1 MILERIKLEN
11 FRQFRG
17 SQDIILSDLRERNVT
32 VVHAENG
39 VGKTTILKA
48 VLWALYGHDGLGEDF
63 GQPSSIIHE
72 GSVFRCTNPESLE
85 AVVKLTFRHGHN
97 EKYILTRRL
106 TLAQQ
111 NVDASKT
118 DLVLEVMKDGQTFKV
133 GRPQPKIHEII
144 PFGIT
149 AFLFFNG
156 ERINYLAEER
166 NSAKVTEAIHQ
177 MLGLKLLGTTIKDL
191 EHQSVRGKLRQE
203 LKEHTSDEK
212 REALEELAKLED
224 ISDRRD
230 EELDQARNNLSAI
243 DEDLAAIDAKL
254 VANKEAYELQTKR
267 ERLTNEIKEL
277 RARCD
282 DVTKRLAKNVGEDSY
297 TVLLGDRVA
306 RAKSLVASLRNEGRI
321 PARVVNTF
329 VQELL
334 DSGVCICKRSLP
346 DGSEERAAVLKQM
359 TLAGDQSFNNAVSD
373 LEHAIGLLAG
383 SAGQSL
389 EHIKALNRERGSLTQ
404 GITDRE
410 DEIEV
415 IHQAL
420 GAKDDE
426 VVAQLE
432 DRRKKLQLSRDE
444 QLNAVGRIEGLKT
457 AVKQQREDLLKRISA
472 IEDKEDAAALAQ
484 RRLDL
489 LEESAALLK
498 DILAAETEDL
508 RPLLN
513 DEIAKL
519 FRRIMAK
526 DYRAEITNNYTLRVL
541 KPLGSSSAG
550 GQETEKEAAL
560 STGER
565 TVAALVFI
573 ASLVSLA
580 EKRAE
585 IPTIMKDLTGAA
597 YPLVID
603 SPFASLSVFRDG
615 VARHVPELAPQV
627 MLLVSPETYS
637 GPVERALAETGRVGR
652 RYCLIHYGRQIA
664 GSYSPELQLSGKR
677 YPQFVHDESDEYTE
691 IREIEI

>member
-11 FRQFRG
+11 FRQFKG
-17 SQDIILSDLRERNVT
+17 SQDVILSDLREKNVT

-63 GQPSSIIHE
+63 GQPFNIIHE
-72 GSVFRCTNPESLE
+72 GSAFRCANPESLAA
-85 AVVKLTFRHGHN
+85 AVTLLFKHGPN

-111 NVDASKT
+111 NADATKT
-118 DLVLEVMKDGQTFKV
+118 DLMLEVMKEGQTFKV
-133 GRPQPKIHEII
+133 GRPQPKIHEIV
-144 PFGIT
+144 PFGIS

-203 LKEHTSDEK
+203 LKDHTSDEK
-212 REALEELAKLED
+212 RDALEQLSKLECE
-224 ISDRRD
+224 SDSRD
-230 EELDQARNNLSAI
+230 AELKQANDNLSAL
-243 DEDLAAIDAKL
+243 DAELAAIDAKL
-254 VANKEAYELQTKR
+254 VANKEAYELQTRR
-267 ERLTNEIKEL
+267 ETLTNEIREWSI
-277 RARCD
+277 RRDEA
-282 DVTKRLAKNVGEDSY
+282 TTRLAKTIGEDSY
-297 TVLLGDRVA
+297 AVLLGDRIA
-306 RAKSLVASLRNEGRI
+306 KGKSLVADMRNEGRI

-334 DSGVCICKRSLP
+334 DAGMCICKRALP
-346 DGSEERAAVLKQM
+346 EGSEERAAVLQQM

-373 LEHAIGLLAG
+373 LEHAIGLLTG
-383 SAGQSL
+383 SSGQVL
-389 EHIKALNRERGSLTQ
+389 EQIKSLNRERGSLIA
-404 GITDRE
+404 GIRDRE
-410 DEIEV
+410 EDIEE
-415 IHQAL
+415 IHQLL
-420 GAKDDE
+420 GSKEDE

-432 DRRKKLQLSRDE
+432 DKRKKLQLSRDE
-444 QLNAVGRIEGLKT
+444 QLSALGRIEGLRA

-472 IEDKEDAAALAQ
+472 IEDKEDAASLAQ
-484 RRLDL
+484 KRLNL
-489 LEESAALLK
+489 LEESASVLRE
-498 DILAAETEDL
+498 ILAAETEDL
-508 RPLLN
+508 RPVLN
-513 DEIAKL
+513 DEIARL

-526 DYRAEITNNYTLRVL
+526 NYRAEITNSYTLRVL
-541 KPLGSSSAG
+541 KPLGLSPAG
-550 GQETEKEAAL
+550 EEGAEREAAL

-585 IPTIMKDLTGAA
+585 IPTIMRDLTGAA

-603 SPFASLSVFRDG
+603 SPFGALSVFRDG

-627 MLLVSPETYS
+627 LLLVSPETYR
-637 GPVERALAETGRVGR
+637 GAVERALAETGRIGR
-652 RYCLIHYGRQIA
+652 RYCLIHHGRQIE
-664 GSYSPELQLSGKR
+664 GNYSPELELNGKR

-691 IREIEI
+691 ILEIET